1 MDSQTRR
8 LIERYF
14 YDYGASGRL
23 VSGRELEII
32 EANLTAAYGQLVKE
46 SRIKNP
52 TEEKVMQLLNLTNT
66 SDASWYSVIDSVF
79 SAYKYLRPDIYEV
92 MQDKYIYCK
101 PNSEICKYIH
111 RNTLSAWR
119 NKWLETAYEI
129 AKDRGII
136 RQSKKTNAQKPCAN
150 TY

>member
-1 MDSQTRR
+1 MDLQTRR

-14 YDYGASGRL
+14 YDYGAGGRL
-23 VSGRELEII
+23 VSDRELEIL
-32 EANLTAAYGQLVKE
+32 EANLTATYGQVGKG
-46 SRIKNP
+46 SKIKDP
-52 TEEKVMQLLNLTNT
+52 TAEKAMQLLNLTNT

-92 MQDKYIYCK
+92 MQDKYIHCK

-119 NKWLETAYEI
+119 NRWLETAYEI

-136 RQSKKTNAQKPCAN
+136 RQSKKANAQKTCAN
-150 TY
+150 IY

>member
-14 YDYGASGRL
+14 YDYGASRGL
-23 VSGRELEII
+23 VSDRELEII
-32 EANLTAAYGQLVKE
+32 EANLTTAYGQLVKE
-46 SRIKNP
+46 SKIKNP

-92 MQDKYIYCK
+92 MQDKYIHCK

-119 NKWLETAYEI
+119 NRWLETAYEI